1 MNEWMNKGW
10 LKKER
15 MNEWIKGEIKN
26 NKMNIKEKVW
36 LRKKVRWNWINEWMK
51 RNNYKKKE
59 TEENWINEWKILESN
74 QKIKEKIRIWEN

>member
-36 LRKKVRWNWINEWMK
+36 LRKKVR
-51 RNNYKKKE
+51 
-59 TEENWINEWKILESN
+59 
-74 QKIKEKIRIWEN
+74 